1 MDLAISSSTPQS
13 VFIEQECVLN
23 SMADLIFPTN
33 CRQHLKDL
41 KCFDFAERDKFMKRS
56 LLERIQFRF
65 YTWHFSNRVMVTYN
79 FLSEVIFVLVLVL
92 YARAANSARN
102 VRAFLQRQIFF
113 NAAQN
118 VAHRLALFAALL
130 YASTAASSY
139 QWTFFDSFIFY
150 LFLLVTLSKVSVF
163 FYFQA

>member
-1 MDLAISSSTPQS
+1 
-13 VFIEQECVLN
+13 
-23 SMADLIFPTN
+23 
-33 CRQHLKDL
+33 
-41 KCFDFAERDKFMKRS
+41 
-56 LLERIQFRF
+56 
-65 YTWHFSNRVMVTYN
+65 MVTYN